1 MQARKDR
8 AMQRRIQ
15 SRERVLPPYPPTLHY
30 PYKPNLKPGDK
41 VATVTDTEILRTA
54 KVYIQ
59 EKVDGASCGMSLLDD
74 HPSIRGKKHLFRKGF
89 NKETPSVKQ
98 FADVWNWFKKHQHLF
113 EKLNDELGLASVYGD
128 WMVAQHGIEY
138 DRLPSY
144 FLTYDIY
151 DPQQGKF
158 LDTRLAQTILTRIG
172 FAVTP
177 IVYEGKFPT
186 EEHLDLL
193 LNGDTIFSTKAKR
206 EGLYIKVSDGQ
217 WITHRFKMV
226 RPGFVPGALFLKDD
240 FLRNT
245 LI

>member
-1 MQARKDR
+1 MTSLPMFNITYADR
-8 AMQRRIQ
+8 YDTIYYISNGKMPRRNADT
-15 SRERVLPPYPPTLHY
+15 SFNWKSTVPGNTSKTLWTEFKTVNELPQYINPPSGY
-30 PYKPNLKPGDK
+30 
-41 VATVTDTEILRTA
+41 
-54 KVYIQ
+54 
-59 EKVDGASCGMSLLDD
+59 
-74 HPSIRGKKHLFRKGF
+74 LF
-89 NKETPSVKQ
+89 NTNHSP
-98 FADVWNWFKKHQHLF
+98 
-113 EKLNDELGLASVYGD
+113 
-128 WMVAQHGIEY
+128 
-138 DRLPSY
+138 